1 VRSSGFDPITSE
13 LYQAR
18 LRRLTYLV
26 FLAFALLA
34 LRLWLLQVVDGPE
47 YRVKSEN
54 NRIHLR
60 DIPPFRGMIFDR
72 NGHLLVDNRPSY
84 SLSLIPEDIRDP
96 EPLVQQLQ
104 ELSGVDPEPILARL
118 SGTSRGQ
125 SFRPILIKS
134 DLSREALA
142 AVETHS
148 FNLPGVVIEVRPQR
162 HYLKGALASHVIGY
176 LGEISESELKSGRF
190 PESRAGYL
198 VGKSGVEARWQAY
211 LHGTRGGAQVEVDAA
226 GRQLG
231 VLSERP
237 PVSGLNI
244 SLTLDKD
251 LQALAEKELEGRKG
265 AIVAMDPG
273 SGEILAMA
281 SAPAFNPNSFV
292 AGIDAKTWGEMV
304 SGSDY
309 PLQNRAVSGVY
320 PPGSIFKI
328 VMGLAGLEEGLI
340 DPDEEDFCGGSY
352 QLGSHTFRCWKRY
365 GHGKVDFHRAMRES
379 CDVYFYR
386 LGRRLGVDTIARYS
400 GMFGLGRSTGLNLG
414 GERPGLIPTRDWKL
428 ERFGVPWQPGETIS
442 VSIGQSFVLMTPIQA
457 ARMMAAVFNGGV
469 LHEPAVVRWVG
480 KNDRTEY
487 MFEPRVASRL
497 DAAPENL
504 ERLRKAL
511 VAVVN
516 EQRGTGGRARVEGV
530 TVAGKTGTAQVVALD
545 AGKAA
550 EEAGEVPE
558 KFRDHAWFVA
568 AAPAENPRLAVA
580 VLLENSGQGG
590 KVAAPVA
597 GRIIRA
603 YLGVETAG
611 PGRQAA
617 RVP

>member
-1 VRSSGFDPITSE
+1 
-13 LYQAR
+13 
-18 LRRLTYLV
+18 
-26 FLAFALLA
+26 
-34 LRLWLLQVVDGPE
+34 
-47 YRVKSEN
+47 
-54 NRIHLR
+54 
-60 DIPPFRGMIFDR
+60 
-72 NGHLLVDNRPSY
+72 
-84 SLSLIPEDIRDP
+84 
-96 EPLVQQLQ
+96 
-104 ELSGVDPEPILARL
+104 
-118 SGTSRGQ
+118 
-125 SFRPILIKS
+125 
-134 DLSREALA
+134 
-142 AVETHS
+142 
-148 FNLPGVVIEVRPQR
+148 
-162 HYLKGALASHVIGY
+162 
-176 LGEISESELKSGRF
+176 
-190 PESRAGYL
+190 
-198 VGKSGVEARWQAY
+198 
-211 LHGTRGGAQVEVDAA
+211 
-226 GRQLG
+226 
-231 VLSERP
+231 
-237 PVSGLNI
+237 
-244 SLTLDKD
+244 
-251 LQALAEKELEGRKG
+251 
-265 AIVAMDPG
+265 
-273 SGEILAMA
+273 
-281 SAPAFNPNSFV
+281 
-292 AGIDAKTWGEMV
+292 
-304 SGSDY
+304 
-309 PLQNRAVSGVY
+309 
-320 PPGSIFKI
+320 
-328 VMGLAGLEEGLI
+328 
-340 DPDEEDFCGGSY
+340 
-352 QLGSHTFRCWKRY
+352 
-365 GHGKVDFHRAMRES
+365 
-379 CDVYFYR
+379 
-386 LGRRLGVDTIARYS
+386 VDTIARYS